1 MSDSKDGMLP
11 TRLVCERYNITDR
24 TVDRWLE
31 SGILPTP
38 VRINGFRYWPQNEL
52 EQRERELFSTRDQD
66 KARQT
71 RSRPAKRGTGFG
83 ATKLR
88 QTRRGAGR
96 DRR

>member
-1 MSDSKDGMLP
+1 MSSDQKDQMLP

-38 VRINGFRYWPQNEL
+38 VRINGLRYWRQHEL
-52 EQRERELFSTRDQD
+52 EQREREFQHDTQD

-71 RSRPAKRGTGFG
+71 GFGAAKRGSV
-83 ATKLR
+83 
-88 QTRRGAGR
+88 RR
-96 DRR
+96 D